1 MVKIGVTS
9 NEIITYLNLN
19 LKLSVHIN
27 NLYKKPFSFFF
38 FLYNFLLP
46 TLIKKIL
53 YTVLYIGA
61 L

>member
-38 FLYNFLLP
+38 FYFIIFYCQRL
-46 TLIKKIL
+46 
-53 YTVLYIGA
+53 
-61 L
+61 